1 MKEKIKEL
9 YKKLRDIVVEY
20 TYYQSVKNCEQIL
33 ELVPDIQSFIEWFM
47 SGNVFEID
55 EETYAGMCSNLL
67 DILNDILNSIKVR
80 DHVLL
85 NDTIAYGFMEYLK
98 LFMDEEEYDEDEIWE

>member
-1 MKEKIKEL
+1 MEEKIKVL

-20 TYYQSVKNCEQIL
+20 TYYQSNKNCEQIK
-33 ELVPDIQSFIEWFM
+33 ELVTDIQSFIEWFM
-47 SGNVFEID
+47 AGNVFGIED
-55 EETYAGMCSNLL
+55 EMYVGMCSNLIE
-67 DILNDILNSIKVR
+67 ILNDIVNSLEIK

-98 LFMDEEEYDEDEIWE
+98 LFMSEEEYDEDEIWE